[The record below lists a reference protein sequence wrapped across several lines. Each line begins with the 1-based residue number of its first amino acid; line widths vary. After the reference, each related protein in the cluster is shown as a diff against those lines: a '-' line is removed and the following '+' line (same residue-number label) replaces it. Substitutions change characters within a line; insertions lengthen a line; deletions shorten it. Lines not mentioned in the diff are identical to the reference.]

1 MIVLLSS
8 MAPVANNNTANNNN
22 SNVRQ
27 TGTVPKAKSTKNNAV
42 PQEIVVPTRRDLQHH
57 LSEFVEWSSTS
68 HQNPGSGNYL
78 KQSNNRNS
86 VDESGYD
93 IDNLALQ
100 DNSRFI
106 TVRPIVRR
114 NLLHTEMNEP
124 ASSNQN
130 NTTIG
135 IVIPTP
141 TQQTNDSLSF
151 TTNRVSDTQ
160 SQSSI
165 SSQRSNNSNIALPPR
180 ASVEEKLTQ
189 IQEYIKITTSLL
201 NSMELEEPPNEGQE
215 RLIKSLENLKAS
227 EEKLQNILNTKY
239 EDVLLNEMGS
249 IHEDE
254 NVITSKCLE
263 NVDDEPQSMRAHSI
277 SSINTNASSVPTTPT
292 YEELKIRLEHQT
304 KNMQSIKD
312 QQNQLICLQQ
322 LAKQQLAELQKVRVE
337 QAANPNA
344 ANRVA
349 GGPPSYDSVEQV
361 QSDVSNLMN
370 RMKTLTNFIQ
380 NQNDL
385 SALLGDDGEE
395 IMAEQLMLQKK
406 LSELKSKKQHM
417 DNLVA
422 ELHTYGGESGD
433 HNRPEQDDEEE
444 EDDRELTPTR
454 SVAVEYQRIVPIE
467 LVGNHNGNNTSNS
480 NSTTSNTQNT
490 QRALAPARTP
500 VTREI
505 PIQIEQDAN
514 IEPIHEGISKADQ
527 VVIND
532 KIAEINAMKEQ
543 LRRLKQMMD
552 TVKEIEM
559 DAAGAAIETAADDG
573 DDENEENNERV
584 HEIFVNK
591 SVNREKGDSISIQA
605 TPSAQVTKTP
615 NTNEYFHQHTMQD
628 TENIQSINQ
637 RVFELQSLTQDL
649 RQQALSLAA
658 QRDRLQIAKDEALK
672 KELEKERKNQAAG
685 GVKSQSSIIQQP
697 TQKDLEKQREQ
708 EKIIKAIEKEVE
720 LEDEKL
726 RRQNG
731 FLFFNE
737 NSSNSQL
744 PTSNSS
750 VHSNE
755 RLENLHY
762 KKKNQASSN
771 DMGKLS
777 ADSGAADM
785 FGVNIDV
792 GSVKSDSVR
801 SLNIGPTS
809 LPERNTQSQHHTMQN
824 NSNYCMSSRGHC
836 SPWMMQHYPCNQYG
850 DCQSPGWHYPTTGF
864 NHTGGVQE
872 HMHHCQTAFPSFSN
886 DSSIFQE
893 FLQTQ
898 QLLVNTI
905 CKCNE
910 LLWSQQKEINNLN
923 HAVVWLQE
931 KFLAQNASID
941 ASQPPE
947 IRAESVP
954 PITTPGMQ
962 MPNYF
967 QRSQSE
973 IPPPLRPIINNNLYQ
988 TSPMRTNRPTSNLQP
1003 NLFHNSNDLVTSQ
1016 QQRQTSSVYHNHF
1029 MLNGT
1034 QSTQQ
1039 NDTMIHSQP
1048 LNNNNTHPMASNHG
1062 DNTPI
1067 FMHHNNN
1074 INSNTSNNNNIN
1086 NKLFHRT
1093 AGANANQSALN
1104 NKVPPGN
1111 RANNYWDNFR
1121 SYSRQNLLSSN
1132 SCKSNDGSYCMS
1144 TNQSN
1149 FQQQQHNVNI
1159 DRLSLRNQQSMNNY
1173 NNLANNF
1180 RNQINPVNV
1189 STRYHDTAVSINLNQ
1204 PGEAET
1210 MGNPPPTE
1218 ASINICSVGENSAPN
1233 QDANY
1238 IQAASLLQFHTNPI
1252 NLGVCDY
1259 NAKYKTPP
1267 KRYDN
1272 NMKYLQHYLRS
1283 NDSQN
1288 TFDQSSSSSTIQNI
1302 DIDLNLFNRMSTT
1315 QQNKPTSK
1323 IFDELK
1329 ENVYQEVS
1337 ALIAA
1342 NETRPHFLIQL
1353 FRELQLISSDPL
1365 RQRALQSIQ
1374 DLYNRYL
1381 DSTNYNAP
1389 SSSNNVDD
1397 EMLSEKCI
1405 PDETQVN
1412 QQNTVGTSS
1421 NFDHLQDMP
1430 NENREIPREPE

>member
-1 MIVLLSS
+1 MIVLHLS

-27 TGTVPKAKSTKNNAV
+27 TGTVPKAKSSKNNVV

-78 KQSNNRNS
+78 KQSNNRNP

-151 TTNRVSDTQ
+151 TSNRVSDTL

-165 SSQRSNNSNIALPPR
+165 SSQRSNNSNIVLPPR

-215 RLIKSLENLKAS
+215 RLIKSLENLKSS

-239 EDVLLNEMGS
+239 DDVLSEMGS

-292 YEELKIRLEHQT
+292 YEELKVRLEHQT

-344 ANRVA
+344 ANRVN

-406 LSELKSKKQHM
+406 LCELKSKKQHM

-422 ELHTYGGESGD
+422 ELHNYGGESGD
-433 HNRPEQDDEEE
+433 HNQPEQDEDEE

-454 SVAVEYQRIVPIE
+454 RVPVEYQRIVPIE
-467 LVGNHNGNNTSNS
+467 LIGNHNGAATTNTN
-480 NSTTSNTQNT
+480 TTNTNHNT
-490 QRALAPARTP
+490 QRALPPARTP

-505 PIQIEQDAN
+505 PIQVEQDAN

-527 VVIND
+527 AVIND

-559 DAAGAAIETAADDG
+559 DAAGDAVGSAADDG
-573 DDENEENNERV
+573 DDEHEENNERV
-584 HEIFVNK
+584 HEIVVNK

-605 TPSAQVTKTP
+605 APSPQVTKP
-615 NTNEYFHQHTMQD
+615 SNTNEYFHQHTMQD

-658 QRDRLQIAKDEALK
+658 QRDRLQIAKDEAFK
-672 KELEKERKNQAAG
+672 KELEKERQKQAAS
-685 GVKSQSSIIQQP
+685 GVRSQPTIVQQQP
-697 TQKDLEKQREQ
+697 SQKDLEKQREQ
-708 EKIIKAIEKEVE
+708 DKILKAIEKEVE
-720 LEDEKL
+720 QDDEKL

-755 RLENLHY
+755 RSENLQF

-792 GSVKSDSVR
+792 GSIKSDSVR

-809 LPERNTQSQHHTMQN
+809 LPERNSHSQHHTMQ
-824 NSNYCMSSRGHC
+824 NSNYCMSSRGYC
-836 SPWMMQHYPCNQYG
+836 SPWMMQHYQCNQYG
-850 DCQSPGWHYPTTGF
+850 DCQSPGWHYPTAGY
-864 NHTGGVQE
+864 NHAGGGQD
-872 HMHHCQTAFPSFSN
+872 HMHHCQGNFPPFTN
-886 DSSIFQE
+886 DSSMFQE

-941 ASQPPE
+941 SNQAPE

-954 PITTPGMQ
+954 PLASAGMQ
-962 MPNYF
+962 IPNYF
-967 QRSQSE
+967 QRAQSE

-988 TSPMRTNRPTSNLQP
+988 TSPMRTNRPPSNLQP
-1003 NLFHNSNDLVTSQ
+1003 NLFPNTNDMVNHQ

-1029 MLNGT
+1029 LLNAA

-1039 NDTMIHSQP
+1039 NESMIHNQP
-1048 LNNNNTHPMASNHG
+1048 LNNNNNHPMASNHG
-1062 DNTPI
+1062 DTTPI

-1074 INSNTSNNNNIN
+1074 INSSNNNNNIN
-1086 NKLFHRT
+1086 NKLYHGTPR
-1093 AGANANQSALN
+1093 ANANQSALN

-1121 SYSRQNLLSSN
+1121 SYSRQNLLSTN

-1159 DRLSLRNQQSMNNY
+1159 DRLSLRNQQSMSNY

-1210 MGNPPPTE
+1210 MGNPPPPPPE
-1218 ASINICSVGENSAPN
+1218 ASINLCSADDNSAPN

-1252 NLGVCDY
+1252 NLGVCDFS
-1259 NAKYKTPP
+1259 AKYKTPP

-1272 NMKYLQHYLRS
+1272 NMKYLQQYLRS
-1283 NDSQN
+1283 NDSHN
-1288 TFDQSSSSSTIQNI
+1288 TFEQSSSSSTIQNI

-1381 DSTNYNAP
+1381 DSTNYNEP
-1389 SSSNNVDD
+1389 SSSNNVVD

-1405 PDETQVN
+1405 PEETQVN
-1412 QQNTVGTSS
+1412 QQNTGNSS
-1421 NFDHLQDMP
+1421 NFDHLQDIP